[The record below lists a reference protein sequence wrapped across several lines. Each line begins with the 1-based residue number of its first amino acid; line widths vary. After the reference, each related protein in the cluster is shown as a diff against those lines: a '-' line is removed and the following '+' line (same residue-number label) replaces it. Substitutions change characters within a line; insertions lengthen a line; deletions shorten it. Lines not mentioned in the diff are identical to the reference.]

1 MSRPSP
7 ARLLIAAVAIIS
19 FFIFIDTPYTGDDLG
34 YKAIF
39 QGASPR
45 YDSWWSY
52 PRWVVSHWLNTNG
65 RIPNDIMPLL
75 FSLPKGLVA
84 LACAAVLM
92 LMYRMALALSMPGKK
107 GFWPVALT
115 AAIFFVLPWWDSMFV
130 FACQLNYV
138 WASAFSLLAVWIIFS
153 VKSGSRWF
161 TLVSA
166 LVCGAGAMMHE
177 AASLPLLVGLGFYIL
192 YARWRPDR
200 VQKIMLMAFAVGTAL
215 VTLSPGIIMR
225 AGENVAADDPL
236 PVLLLK
242 TDIVAAALWVVI
254 VWKYFSKK
262 DREKVVALMRSRLG
276 IFAVASLVS
285 MVISLASGIVG
296 RSGWFAEMYALM
308 VIFGWLSRRWQAKVR
323 WASPLLC
330 CLVLGQLVGVAIWQ
344 HRLSNEFDVFI
355 EDYVASDDGM
365 VYQDYTR
372 DGQLPWWALGRLRG
386 VLDPDDAWL
395 LSTHAAYY
403 REDAPWP
410 VVVPI
415 EAADHIPL
423 DNEEYELLNGD
434 LLTRELPYETEDI
447 LLERERQTI
456 KLCEID
462 GRQWVAQAIP
472 AGGWHLSPR
481 QLDLGDR

>member
-1 MSRPSP
+1 
-7 ARLLIAAVAIIS
+7 
-19 FFIFIDTPYTGDDLG
+19 
-34 YKAIF
+34 
-39 QGASPR
+39 
-45 YDSWWSY
+45 
-52 PRWVVSHWLNTNG
+52 
-65 RIPNDIMPLL
+65 
-75 FSLPKGLVA
+75 
-84 LACAAVLM
+84 
-92 LMYRMALALSMPGKK
+92 
-107 GFWPVALT
+107 
-115 AAIFFVLPWWDSMFV
+115 
-130 FACQLNYV
+130 
-138 WASAFSLLAVWIIFS
+138 
-153 VKSGSRWF
+153 
-161 TLVSA
+161 
-166 LVCGAGAMMHE
+166 
-177 AASLPLLVGLGFYIL
+177 
-192 YARWRPDR
+192 
-200 VQKIMLMAFAVGTAL
+200 MLMAFAVGTAL

-225 AGENVAADDPL
+225 AGDNVAADDLL

-276 IFAVASLVS
+276 IFAVASLAS

-355 EDYVASDDGM
+355 EDYVASDDGL